1 MNFFLASCLAFFSSA
16 LFAQSLAVARLSDI
30 TIPAR
35 GSIVFKQREK
45 LKASFDG
52 RVETVNAQ
60 EQTWVK
66 AGQALAYL
74 ADIKTAALLDYRG
87 MTPKQAVL
95 DRWKS
100 VYSLMKVSCPQDC
113 LILHRFVSE
122 GQRIKTGDPLFQV
135 AYRVALFGKIP
146 PEYARYVKDGQ
157 DLFFW
162 PASNALKKKK
172 TMIQNYSLDQTT
184 APPMGVF
191 TSFIPVRHYPQE
203 LQWVGRITL
212 AHDVVAVPTSSLISY
227 QGKVFLPMEVV
238 SGITT
243 KELTE
248 IKASEAVTDH
258 SPVLILK
265 DVELNKAFRYDP
277 KHALSLMPTIST
289 APAVSRSLPAA
300 RSATQAESPP
310 KKPKGPSFWERLKAV
325 KPLPS
330 RNQQR
335 QSDSEEDYGD

>member
-1 MNFFLASCLAFFSSA
+1 MSFLLAPCLAFFSSA
-16 LFAQSLAVARLSDI
+16 LFAQSVAVARLSDI
-30 TIPAR
+30 SIPVQGTIA
-35 GSIVFKQREK
+35 FKKREK
-45 LKASFDG
+45 LEAPFDG

-66 AGQALAYL
+66 AGQPLAYL
-74 ADIKTAALLDYRG
+74 ADTKAAALLDSRG
-87 MTPKQAVL
+87 MNPKQAVL

-100 VYSLMKVSCPQDC
+100 LYSLMKVSCPRDC

-122 GQRIKTGDPLFQV
+122 GRRIKTGDPLFQV

-157 DLFFW
+157 ELVFW

-172 TMIQNYSLDQTT
+172 TRVQNYSLDQTT

-191 TSFIPVRHYPQE
+191 NSFIPVRRYPQE
-203 LQWVGRITL
+203 LQWAGRITL
-212 AHDVVAVPTSSLISY
+212 AYDVLAVPTSSLISY

-248 IKASEAVTDH
+248 IKASEALTNH
-258 SPVLILK
+258 SPILTLK
-265 DVELNKAFRYDP
+265 DVELNKASRYDP
-277 KHALSLMPTIST
+277 KHALSLMPVVST
-289 APAVSRSLPAA
+289 APAISQGLSA
-300 RSATQAESPP
+300 RSATQAKSSP

-330 RNQQR
+330 RDEQR
-335 QSDSEEDYGD
+335 KSNSGEDYGD

>member
-1 MNFFLASCLAFFSSA
+1 MNFLLAPCLAFFSSS
-16 LFAQSLAVARLSDI
+16 LFAQSVAVARLSDI
-30 TIPAR
+30 TIPAQ
-35 GSIVFKQREK
+35 GLIVFKQQEK

-66 AGQALAYL
+66 AGQPLAYL

-100 VYSLMKVSCPQDC
+100 VYSLMKVDCPQDC
-113 LILHRFVSE
+113 LIIRRFVSE

-135 AYRVALFGKIP
+135 SYRLALVGKIP

-157 DLFFW
+157 DLLFW
-162 PASNALKKKK
+162 PASNSLKKKK
-172 TMIQNYSLDQTT
+172 TLIQNYSLNQTVS
-184 APPMGVF
+184 PPTGVF

-203 LQWVGRITL
+203 LQWAGRITL
-212 AHDVVAVPTSSLISY
+212 AHDVLAVPTSSLIAY

-258 SPVLILK
+258 SPILILK

-277 KHALSLMPTIST
+277 KHALSLMPAIST
-289 APAVSRSLPAA
+289 APAVSQSPTSRAA
-300 RSATQAESPP
+300 SAPQAASP
-310 KKPKGPSFWERLKAV
+310 KKPQGPSFWERLKAV

-335 QSDSEEDYGD
+335 QSDSDEDYGN